1 MTATLASLDFKVGRV
16 NPSGISPIAYFI
28 AKEDIASWPVKK
40 DDIADAASLDKFA
53 NLDGDFVLV
62 TGKKWLKVYCTQGKG
77 KCTFEPFGETDSK
90 MYNNKAELFFPDL
103 DDNARAFATVAA
115 NGDFVFIIPTPGA
128 VAKYH
133 VIGDKY
139 WRATV
144 ETNGVECP
152 IAAYYGVL
160 EKDGDL
166 RLLVPGFPFSGETP
180 TPEKIRRERRQT
192 DRCLKLVSGDGRFR
206 FLGFLASSL
215 AAPDGTKPAL
225 VPNFNLLLPA
235 DSVDPVTTN
244 VPAASDSHAENA
256 ESAETD
262 LYAEDAE

>member
-1 MTATLASLDFKVGRV
+1 MTANLASLDFKVGRV

-28 AKEDIASWPVKK
+28 PKEDIASWPVKK

-144 ETNGVECP
+144 ETNGDFGDAAGSAKGMTIAITCP
-152 IAAYYGVL
+152 NTHALPRYTGDLVL
-160 EKDGDL
+160 E
-166 RLLVPGFPFSGETP
+166 
-180 TPEKIRRERRQT
+180 
-192 DRCLKLVSGDGRFR
+192 
-206 FLGFLASSL
+206 
-215 AAPDGTKPAL
+215 DGTLDCSNDTFTPA
-225 VPNFNLLLPA
+225 N
-235 DSVDPVTTN
+235 
-244 VPAASDSHAENA
+244 
-256 ESAETD
+256 
-262 LYAEDAE
+262 